1 MTDQNDTQATATVGN
16 SDPYEAAVE
25 MLLILARLHSRGGIC
40 ISGSASPEDKETA
53 EAILEDL
60 ADLADNL
67 PSCRNGRTH

>member
-1 MTDQNDTQATATVGN
+1 MTDQNDNQATTTVGN
-16 SDPYEAAVE
+16 SAPYEAAVE
-25 MLLILARLHSRGGIC
+25 MLLILARLHSRGSIC
-40 ISGSASPEDKETA
+40 ISGSASPDDKATA

>member
-1 MTDQNDTQATATVGN
+1 MTDQNDNQATTTVGN

-25 MLLILARLHSRGGIC
+25 MLLILARLHSRGSIC
-40 ISGSASPEDKETA
+40 ISGSASPDDKATA
-53 EAILEDL
+53 EAILEEL